1 MKNVIAP
8 VALAGLAVLMLGT
21 ATSGTVSIKLPVA
34 SVPFKPGAGMQVAN
48 ANCRTCHSAAYIYMQ
63 PRFTRA
69 QWTAEVTKMKA
80 AYGAPIAAK
89 DIGPIVDYLV
99 AQNGKP

>member
-8 VALAGLAVLMLGT
+8 VALAGLAVLMLGA
-21 ATSGTVSIKLPVA
+21 ATSGTVSIKLPVT
-34 SVPFKPGAGMQVAN
+34 SVPFKPGPGMEVAN
-48 ANCRTCHSAAYIYMQ
+48 ANCRTCHSAAYIYIQ
-63 PRFTRA
+63 PRLTRA

-80 AYGAPIAAK
+80 AYGAPIA
-89 DIGPIVDYLV
+89 DTDVGPIVDYLV